1 MDYKDY
7 YAILGVPK
15 TASTGDIKKAYR
27 RLARQLHPDR
37 NPGDATAERRFKD
50 LNEANEVL
58 ADPAKRAQYDQLGAH
73 WQEYSRMGGRP
84 GADPFAP
91 GGPFAGFRTSGR
103 SGGAGREGVR
113 IEFAGDPG
121 DFSEFFRTFFAGGAD
136 VAGSDVY
143 TGTAGSG
150 RAGGRASA
158 SPDGGERSGGGSLED
173 LLAGLGFGGGHGGRA
188 AGGGGARA
196 RGAAAAAAG
205 SGAAGVRGARSRGAA
220 VEAAAEVTL
229 DEAFHGTTRLL
240 KVDGKRFEVRVPP
253 GVDTGSRIRLRG
265 KAAGAAGDGSGAAT
279 AGRDIVLVVRV
290 LPNAVFTRDGANLA
304 RELPVTLGEALL
316 GAEVPVQILDRRV
329 LLRIPAGTQPG
340 RTIRL
345 AGQGMPRLKGE
356 GRGDLLVRVRVVL
369 PSVDEASRP
378 AVERLVA
385 DLHQPD
391 PRADAR

>member
-15 TASTGDIKKAYR
+15 TASTADVKKAYR

-91 GGPFAGFRTSGR
+91 GGPFAGFRT
-103 SGGAGREGVR
+103 AGRAAGTGPGGVR

-121 DFSEFFRTFFAGGAD
+121 EFSEFFRTFFAGGAD
-136 VAGSDVY
+136 VEGADAFAGM
-143 TGTAGSG
+143 GGPG
-150 RAGGRASA
+150 RAGGRATVS
-158 SPDGGERSGGGSLED
+158 SDGGERSGGGSLED
-173 LLAGLGFGGGHGGRA
+173 LLAGLGFGGGHGRRA
-188 AGGGGARA
+188 PAGGHARA
-196 RGAAAAAAG
+196 RGD
-205 SGAAGVRGARSRGAA
+205 GAAGASSGERGARSRAAA

-240 KVDGKRFEVRVPP
+240 SVDGKRFEVRVPP

-265 KAAGAAGDGSGAAT
+265 KAAGLGDGSAGAA

-290 LPNAVFTRDGANLA
+290 LPHAVFTRDGANLT

-329 LLRIPAGTQPG
+329 LLKIPAGTQPG

-356 GRGDLLVRVRVVL
+356 GRGDLLVRIRVVL
-369 PSVDEASRP
+369 PSLDEASRP
-378 AVERLVA
+378 AVERLA
-385 DLHQPD
+385 AAIHQPN
-391 PRADAR
+391 PRSDAG